1 MLRALRDPGVASV
14 TMISFQLNAIHHVG
28 GVFFPL
34 VARGVG
40 LGLAEIGLA
49 RSAYSGINAVGRPL
63 SSPLIT
69 RLGAA
74 RTSFWV
80 WAVQCGTIAC
90 IPLVAIGGLPA
101 FMLLFALSGGLRAV
115 GFTANAIA
123 MAEDIP
129 ESRLSRG
136 LTSGLFN
143 AAKDLGNIAGPV
155 IGSTLVS
162 IVGLERMFVVAAIL
176 LLLLQVAVTRGVE
189 WSNRQVARA
198 ERSVS

>member
-1 MLRALRDPGVASV
+1 MLRALRDPEVVGV

-28 GVFFPL
+28 NVFFPL
-34 VARGVG
+34 VGRGVG
-40 LGLAEIGLA
+40 LGLAEIGLV
-49 RSAYSGINAVGRPL
+49 RSAYSSINAVARPL

-74 RTSFWV
+74 RTSY
-80 WAVQCGTIAC
+80 WAFALQAGAIAC
-90 IPLVAIGGLPA
+90 IPFAQVGGFPA
-101 FMLLFALSGGLRAV
+101 FALVFALSGSLRAV

-136 LTSGLFN
+136 ISSALFN

-155 IGSTLVS
+155 IGSALVS
-162 IVGLERMFVVAAIL
+162 VVGLERMFVAAGAL
-176 LLLLQVAVTRGVE
+176 LLLLQFAVTRAVE
-189 WSNRQVARA
+189 WSNKPSAQP
-198 ERSVS
+198 ERPAA